1 MQLQGQHLYTGA
13 HLAIQ
18 AVDLLSDVA
27 SKDQRLGVKSSERT
41 EYYFKNFIREYY
53 GYKYYSKQG
62 AVATKKEI
70 EIK

>member
-13 HLAIQ
+13 HLAVQ

-41 EYYFKNFIREYY
+41 EY
-53 GYKYYSKQG
+53 
-62 AVATKKEI
+62 
-70 EIK
+70 